1 MNTFFQHFSKAL
13 FSGLLILLG
22 IVNLIA
28 QQKHLQQSSNEIR
41 EIAMQHWSP
50 DEGLSQGQIY
60 DMVIDHWG
68 YLWISTKE
76 GLNRF
81 DGNSFKVYRHSEDNP
96 KSIADNYVTAL
107 LVDHKNQIW
116 AGTYTNGL
124 DYFDP
129 STETFTHISLNELNE
144 KDSGLHNIT
153 SIQDA
158 GSGRIIISIGNNFR
172 IIEQN
177 KEGLRIRD
185 IGEIYPEIN
194 RAFQSNFSYN
204 NLACQTNGTLWINS
218 QEHIFRYSAK
228 GLEQISINKSLLKG
242 NSTIIKLWENPL
254 TKQMCLVMGNSI
266 LQYDNTVN
274 KFLPWLELPKPYTFS
289 SFIIADREG
298 NIWTSYKNEFY
309 LRIDSK
315 TQIFELVQPV
325 AIGLNEDTI
334 MLSSEVD
341 KQGNVWLGSNGW
353 GIFKISPTNIF
364 FKKIKPCVGK
374 KFDHGWPFRIS
385 KKGINAIYDP
395 NIISDWINKLERSNL
410 YQRGFR
416 KGGYA
421 EHFAVD
427 GEGNYWFDLVDQS
440 NRSAV
445 IIKMNALSGVY
456 KIIKEKN
463 FSISS
468 DGFRGFQPIFSDT
481 KSRIWAAEFSRAD
494 SVKIYLLEQS
504 GKTSRE
510 FILPVIQKSPSE
522 ERIISDWTED
532 QNGTIWFATT
542 IGLFALSPETGQW
555 KVYRAGGEKNKSLSL
570 NKLLS
575 VCLDPNQ
582 PQKYIWIGTEGGGL
596 NRLDKTTGNI
606 TIFNLE
612 NGLPNSVIYSV
623 QSDKHKNLWLSTNN
637 GICLFNPISLKSR
650 NFDKSHGLEG
660 NEFNRFQFSK
670 SIIGEIFLGGVGFN
684 VHFNPEDF
692 YTFTPPAKIVIN
704 GLKILNKEIEV
715 NNQGIQKEL
724 IITNAIEYTHK
735 LTLNHNQSMINFSF
749 ALLDLKNSASNY
761 YRYKLVGLYEDWV
774 DNGKKNEAIFTN
786 IESGSYTFMVSGHN
800 GDGVWSQ
807 PTQIELE
814 IKPAWWQTWWLT
826 AIGFLIF
833 IFLLYVFF
841 QYRISKA
848 VEMEK
853 LRNRIAQDLHDEIGS
868 TLSSVSIYSLALSK
882 SFDHLP
888 EKSGQIIDKISES
901 TLNMMETMSDIVW
914 SVNPANDS
922 FENLINR
929 MRAYAS
935 SVTEA
940 ADIKLDFECDF
951 EHNKINITMLQ
962 RKNLY
967 LIFKEAVNNSL
978 KHSNCNNLSVNFS
991 ITGKKLSLLV
1001 TDNGKGMV
1009 DENNS
1014 ELKMGGNGISNMHSR
1029 SKESNGSISIIS
1041 RPEGGTAVQFTIN
1054 V

>member
-1 MNTFFQHFSKAL
+1 MNTFFQLFSKII

-22 IVNLIA
+22 RGNLIA
-28 QQKHLQQSSNEIR
+28 QQKHLLQSPNGIR

-60 DMVIDHWG
+60 DMVIDHLG

-81 DGNSFKVYRHSEDNP
+81 DGNSFKVYRHTADNP
-96 KSIADNYVTAL
+96 KSIVDNYVTAL

-116 AGTYTNGL
+116 VGTYTDGL
-124 DYFDP
+124 DCFDP
-129 STETFTHISLNELNE
+129 STETFTHISLNELNK
-144 KDSGLHNIT
+144 KDSRLHNIT
-153 SIQDA
+153 SIQEA
-158 GSGRIIISIGNNFR
+158 ANGRIMVSIGNDFR

-185 IGEIYPEIN
+185 IKEVYPEIY
-194 RAFQSNFSYN
+194 RAFQNNFSYH
-204 NLACQTNGTLWINS
+204 NLVCQTNGTLWINY
-218 QEHIFRYSAK
+218 QEHIFRYSGM
-228 GLEQISINKSLLKG
+228 GLEQISIDKSFLKG
-242 NSTIIKLWENPL
+242 NSTPIKMWENPF
-254 TKQMCLVMGNSI
+254 TKQMCLVKGNS
-266 LQYDNTVN
+266 LFRYDNTLN
-274 KFLPWLELPKPYTFS
+274 KFLPWLELPKPYTFLG
-289 SFIIADREG
+289 FIITDREG
-298 NIWTSYKNEFY
+298 NIWTKYKNKFF
-309 LRIDSK
+309 LRIDAK
-315 TQIFELVQPV
+315 TQVFELVQPV
-325 AIGLNEDTI
+325 AMGLDEGTI

-353 GIFKISPTNIF
+353 GIFKISPTNLF
-364 FKKIKPCVGK
+364 FKKIKSYARK
-374 KFDHGWPFRIS
+374 KFDHVWPFRIS

-416 KGGYA
+416 RSGYA
-421 EHFAVD
+421 ENFAVD
-427 GEGNYWFDLVDQS
+427 GEGNYWFELIDPF
-440 NRSAV
+440 NKKAV

-463 FSISS
+463 ISDS
-468 DGFRGFQPIFSDT
+468 DEGFRGFQPIFSEK

-494 SVKIYLLEQS
+494 SVKIHLLEQS

-542 IGLFALSPETGQW
+542 TGLFALSPETGRW

-575 VCLDPNQ
+575 VCLDPYQ

-606 TIFNLE
+606 IIFDIG
-612 NGLPNSVIYSV
+612 NGLPNNVIYSI

-637 GICLFNPISLKSR
+637 GICLFNPVSFKSR

-670 SIIGEIFLGGVGFN
+670 SSTGEIFLGGVGFS

-715 NNQGIQKEL
+715 NNQGTQKEL
-724 IITNAIEYTHK
+724 NITKAIEYMSK
-735 LTLNHNQSMINFSF
+735 LSLHHNQSMINFSF
-749 ALLDLKNSASNY
+749 ALLDLKNPASNY
-761 YRYKLVGLYEDWV
+761 YRYKLIGLYDDWV

-786 IESGSYTFMVSGHN
+786 MEPGTYTFMVSGHN

-807 PTQIELE
+807 PTQMELE
-814 IKPAWWQTWWLT
+814 IKPAWWQTWWLK

-833 IFLLYVFF
+833 IFLLYAFF

-888 EKSGQIIDKISES
+888 EKSGQIIDKISDS
-901 TLNMMETMSDIVW
+901 TINMMETMSDIVW

-940 ADIKLDFECDF
+940 ADIKLDFESDWKL
-951 EHNKINITMLQ
+951 NKVNITMLQ
-962 RKNLY
+962 RKNIY

-978 KHSNCNNLSVNFS
+978 KHSDCNDLSVKLF
-991 ITGKKLSLLV
+991 IIGKKLSLLV
-1001 TDNGKGMV
+1001 TDNGKGMAE
-1009 DENNS
+1009 DNNF
-1014 ELKMGGNGISNMHSR
+1014 EQKMGGNGISNMHSR
-1029 SKESNGSISIIS
+1029 SKESNGSISITS
-1041 RPEGGTAVQFTIN
+1041 RLEGGTAVQFSIM